1 MVLLETP
8 SRVWRRIDAAEGADM
23 PSLPSLPA
31 FDDSAQNSSE
41 EGSVLSNHLDNHKL
55 HNLST
60 VYSESDE
67 DEPAGDVP
75 VHSTPAPQGLSAF
88 TGTGSLGTGSRFGT
102 RNAVPSSTSST
113 ARFAS
118 SIASRSM
125 NGNAGRSGSH
135 HHALSSLSRGTSASA
150 VRGGELG
157 ESFDVSTIPSIRA
170 GGEEG
175 EVEEVLDDGGQ
186 GDEDDEG
193 RTHSLRRSKDSVPD
207 MYLPPADDE
216 ERVQDLS
223 LTEALESVSRASSPF
238 PLDDGPEFAQEYEI
252 GEATPKKKYDYSVS
266 LRSEPKVR
274 HFSLF
279 HLFHS

>member
-1 MVLLETP
+1 
-8 SRVWRRIDAAEGADM
+8 M
-23 PSLPSLPA
+23 PSLPSLPT

-41 EGSVLSNHLDNHKL
+41 EGSVLSNHLDNHKT

-67 DEPAGDVP
+67 DEPVGDVEP
-75 VHSTPAPQGLSAF
+75 VHSTPAPQGLSAY

-102 RNAVPSSTSST
+102 RGVIPSSTSST

-125 NGNAGRSGSH
+125 NGNTGRSGSH
-135 HHALSSLSRGTSASA
+135 HHGLSSLSKGTSASA
-150 VRGGELG
+150 IQGGELG

-175 EVEEVLDDGGQ
+175 EVEEALDDGSQ
-186 GDEDDEG
+186 GAEEDEG

-238 PLDDGPEFAQEYEI
+238 PLDDEPGFAQEYEI
-252 GEATPKKKYDYSVS
+252 GFGGETTPKKKYDYSAS

-274 HFSLF
+274 RFFPSF
-279 HLFHS
+279 NSIHS